1 MVARSL
7 KHMLGALMRA
17 CPSAKIAPG
26 PTLLLLLNSLLGT
39 PHTTATAKDSSS
51 VKATSDSPLPVPPPT
66 TESLNGSTK
75 GKKGGKG
82 KGGAPVEGVQG
93 GNGVPVPVAADPAM
107 AHHSLWAAVRSDV
120 SCYQYSLLRKAAH
133 ACAALYAS
141 LALRAYT
148 LPRAAHRACISFTS
162 IYCLCC

>member
-39 PHTTATAKDSSS
+39 PPQTTAATATKNGSSA
-51 VKATSDSPLPVPPPT
+51 KATSDLPLPVPPPTT

-75 GKKGGKG
+75 GKKGGKA
-82 KGGAPVEGVQG
+82 KGGAPAEGLQG
-93 GNGVPVPVAADPAM
+93 GTGVPAPVAADPAM
-107 AHHSLWAAVRSDV
+107 THQSLWAAVRSDV
-120 SCYQYSLLRKAAH
+120 SCHQ
-133 ACAALYAS
+133 
-141 LALRAYT
+141 
-148 LPRAAHRACISFTS
+148 FT
-162 IYCLCC
+162 